1 MLKMI
6 TLNNWIAIIALVISL
21 ILAILKIKEYFLKT
35 EVFAKIISLNISP
48 KYKYISPNIT
58 SKSILDEQLD
68 GIGTLIKLNL
78 FVKNKDLNFK
88 DIKVKVKYPN
98 DDEEY
103 TAKLIYNSS
112 GFDFDPIGV
121 FKAPPENF
129 LKFNSYLGVGQ
140 RHNYYLALM
149 VEKETSKDPKKA
161 VFEYL
166 KISFIDSRDKEV
178 RLNTLYFDN
187 FDQKHPLFEEEF
199 WIQK

>member
-1 MLKMI
+1 MDISSLINMLKMI

-103 TAKLIYNSS
+103 T
-112 GFDFDPIGV
+112 
-121 FKAPPENF
+121 
-129 LKFNSYLGVGQ
+129 
-140 RHNYYLALM
+140 
-149 VEKETSKDPKKA
+149 
-161 VFEYL
+161 
-166 KISFIDSRDKEV
+166 
-178 RLNTLYFDN
+178 
-187 FDQKHPLFEEEF
+187 
-199 WIQK
+199 